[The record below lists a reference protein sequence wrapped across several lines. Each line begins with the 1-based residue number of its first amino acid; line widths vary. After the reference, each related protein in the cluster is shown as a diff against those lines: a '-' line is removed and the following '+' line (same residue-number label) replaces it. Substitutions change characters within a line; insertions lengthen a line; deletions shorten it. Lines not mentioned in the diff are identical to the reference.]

1 MKKIFT
7 ILLSCFFIG
16 MVNAQTWTIY
26 TCDVMPD
33 QATPVWAT
41 SDSGEPA
48 TVYTVETVDALSVIH
63 GLGDA
68 TNTSGKGSWKIDET
82 TSGVAKSDALTV
94 MFRTK
99 TGGSRTDGIEFEV
112 NTNSGRLKIFLE
124 DDNGR
129 VKLQDDA
136 GTSIYVSTTVNTW
149 HTYRITMNG
158 TAWKAF
164 MDEDA
169 TPIASGSSN
178 QSTQSRVVKFGD
190 GGSNDTDGYLDW
202 IAWDTSGEFE
212 PGTTVPTGVVVDG
225 VSTSIN
231 RIDFNGT
238 VVKTELYNL
247 GGVYVGDEQNS
258 LNTGIYIQKQ
268 TFSNGVSK
276 VSKIQVIK

>member
-1 MKKIFT
+1 
-7 ILLSCFFIG
+7 

-26 TCDVMPD
+26 TCDVMPLSAD
-33 QATPVWAT
+33 PAWAE
-41 SDSGEPA
+41 SDASSNA
-48 TVYTVETVDALSVIH
+48 TVYTLETVDALSVIH
-63 GLGDA
+63 GLGVDGD
-68 TNTSGKGSWKIDET
+68 NSSKGSFKMD
-82 TSGVAKSDALTV
+82 GDKSTAITV

-99 TGGSRTDGIEFEV
+99 TGVTRTDGLEFEI
-112 NTNSGRLKIFLE
+112 NTIDGRLKIYLE
-124 DDNGR
+124 YDNSR
-129 VKLQDDA
+129 VKFSDDLGSSA
-136 GTSIYVSTTVNTW
+136 YASDIDVNTW

-158 TAWKAF
+158 TAWKAY

-169 TPIASGSSN
+169 TPIATGTSN
-178 QSTQSRVVKFGD
+178 QGTQSRVVKFGD

-212 PGTTVPTGVVVDG
+212 PGTAVPTGVVVDG

-258 LNTGIYIQKQ
+258 LKTGIYIQKQ
-268 TFSNGVSK
+268 TYSNGVSK